1 MFKLDWLHGGKKK
14 KKNFLNYDASIKSFR
29 EKNKKKTKNYKLQ
42 KIKDQKVSTSER
54 GYF

>member
-14 KKNFLNYDASIKSFR
+14 KIFLNYDASIKSFR
-29 EKNKKKTKNYKLQ
+29 EKKQKKTKNYKLQ